1 MWATQGDYFISVH
14 SNAAT
19 DGTATNYPLLL
30 YKGSDATAANAGSKE
45 MCATLWPYLFEMMD
59 SELDP
64 YSNYSKTKIKWYIS
78 SGSRKQKS
86 IFLIEDINSYQLA
99 VLTI

>member
-1 MWATQGDYFISVH
+1 MLKSVRRRW
-14 SNAAT
+14 NL
-19 DGTATNYPLLL
+19 GTLCPHRPWRFGEDLV
-30 YKGSDATAANAGSKE
+30 
-45 MCATLWPYLFEMMD
+45 
-59 SELDP
+59 
-64 YSNYSKTKIKWYIS
+64 KWYIS